1 MDDYHPPKGLFMFYY
16 PRFILTKILEALAE
30 SPVILVNGARQ
41 TGKTTLVKK
50 LTSEHHPAKYLSL
63 DDLTLRGAAQ
73 SDPHGFLKNFS
84 ESVVIDEIQLVPD
97 LLPAIKLEVDSN
109 RRPGRFLLTGS
120 ANVLTLPRIAES
132 LAGRMEIFTLFP
144 LSQGEILRKKE
155 RFIDWIFANE
165 EFSQSFINL
174 QAKALWNKIIDGGYP
189 EVIKRTSIKRK
200 EVWFRDY
207 ITTILQRDI
216 RELVNINGLTQMPR
230 LLELLA
236 ARIATLINFAEL
248 SRSIQIPQ
256 TSLKRYMAL
265 FEATYLIYYLPPW
278 STNLGKRIVKTP
290 KIFFTD
296 TGLASYLLG
305 ADTELLQN
313 HNTFSGPLLE
323 NFVLSELRKQS
334 AWNHIQPNFSHFRSQ
349 TGLEVNFILENRRRQ
364 CVGIEVKASATVRS
378 DDFKGL
384 RWLQKQLDKRFLRGI
399 VLYTGE
405 EVVPFG
411 EELYAIPVSAL
422 W

>member
-1 MDDYHPPKGLFMFYY
+1 M
-16 PRFILTKILEALAE
+16 
-30 SPVILVNGARQ
+30 
-41 TGKTTLVKK
+41 
-50 LTSEHHPAKYLSL
+50 
-63 DDLTLRGAAQ
+63 
-73 SDPHGFLKNFS
+73 
-84 ESVVIDEIQLVPD
+84 
-97 LLPAIKLEVDSN
+97 
-109 RRPGRFLLTGS
+109 
-120 ANVLTLPRIAES
+120 
-132 LAGRMEIFTLFP
+132 
-144 LSQGEILRKKE
+144 
-155 RFIDWIFANE
+155 
-165 EFSQSFINL
+165 
-174 QAKALWNKIIDGGYP
+174 WNKIINGGYP

>member
-1 MDDYHPPKGLFMFYY
+1 
-16 PRFILTKILEALAE
+16 
-30 SPVILVNGARQ
+30 
-41 TGKTTLVKK
+41 
-50 LTSEHHPAKYLSL
+50 
-63 DDLTLRGAAQ
+63 
-73 SDPHGFLKNFS
+73 
-84 ESVVIDEIQLVPD
+84 
-97 LLPAIKLEVDSN
+97 
-109 RRPGRFLLTGS
+109 
-120 ANVLTLPRIAES
+120 
-132 LAGRMEIFTLFP
+132 
-144 LSQGEILRKKE
+144 
-155 RFIDWIFANE
+155 
-165 EFSQSFINL
+165 
-174 QAKALWNKIIDGGYP
+174 
-189 EVIKRTSIKRK
+189 
-200 EVWFRDY
+200 
-207 ITTILQRDI
+207 
-216 RELVNINGLTQMPR
+216 
-230 LLELLA
+230 
-236 ARIATLINFAEL
+236 
-248 SRSIQIPQ
+248 
-256 TSLKRYMAL
+256 MAL